1 MFIESTMKKEDYLKI
16 LLQNV
21 GPSVQKLGLQQNWI
35 FHQDNDSKHTS
46 KIVKEW
52 LLYKT
57 PKTLD
62 HPPQSAD
69 LNPIEHLWEH
79 LDQKIRQGQI
89 SSKDDLKAVIQ
100 DE

>member
-1 MFIESTMKKEDYLKI
+1 MVWGVWRRRVVE
-16 LLQNV
+16 NV
-21 GPSVQKLGLQQNWI
+21 KPNVQKLGLQQNWT
-35 FHQDNDSKHTS
+35 FQQDNDPKHTS
-46 KIVKEW
+46 KIVQEW
-52 LLYKT
+52 LLYIT

-62 HPPQSAD
+62 YPPQSPD

-79 LDQKIRQGQI
+79 LDQKIRQRQI